1 MDNET
6 FADYILSEKDWGT
19 KLEIMYYLKR
29 KTGIHYNNTVIFKT
43 VLAKMFLDYL
53 KANMPEI
60 ELEENTVITARLL
73 CDCLKIQNSTN
84 QEEIKSYASKGAKYL
99 ASLGFDEKFCKICE
113 GVNRYTVKENRPLES
128 DFLEL
133 VDQFG
138 GMLLDRPERV
148 GFAPD
153 EALVLLQYRN
163 LKDKNNKLLPQFIS
177 FVNFLQEVEV

>member
-153 EALVLLQYRN
+153 EALVLLKYRN

-177 FVNFLQEVEV
+177 FVKFLQEVEV

>member
-1 MDNET
+1 MENET
-6 FADYILSEKDWGT
+6 FADYILNEKDWGT
-19 KLEIMYYLKR
+19 KMEIMYYFKR

-43 VLAKMFLDYL
+43 VLAKMFLDYI
-53 KANMPEI
+53 KSNIPEI
-60 ELEENTVITARLL
+60 ELDENIVITARLL
-73 CDCLKIQNSTN
+73 CDCLKIQNSVK
-84 QEEIKSYASKGAKYL
+84 QDDIKSYACKGAEYL
-99 ASLGFDEKFCKICE
+99 SSLGFDDRFCKICE
-113 GVNRYTVKENRPLES
+113 GVNRYTISENRPLES
-128 DFLEL
+128 DLLEL

-177 FVNFLQEVEV
+177 FVEFLQKVTV